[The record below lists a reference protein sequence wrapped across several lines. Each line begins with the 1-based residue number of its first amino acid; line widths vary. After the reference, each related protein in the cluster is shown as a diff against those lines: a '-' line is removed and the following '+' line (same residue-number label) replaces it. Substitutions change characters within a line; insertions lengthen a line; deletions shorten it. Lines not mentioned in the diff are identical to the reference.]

1 MRLSVLQDNY
11 VSHEI
16 SIKLAQKLSS
26 NDVSVI
32 LRKSGDHRLSK
43 KEDIHLLFVEL
54 DNLIHGA
61 KVAVSELAKTS
72 HSAFSVDTRSKEN
85 VKEFKGE

>member
-1 MRLSVLQDNY
+1 M
-11 VSHEI
+11 SHDI

-54 DNLIHGA
+54 DALIHRPKEG
-61 KVAVSELAKTS
+61 VSELAKSS
-72 HSAFSVDTRSKEN
+72 HSAFSVDTRSKED